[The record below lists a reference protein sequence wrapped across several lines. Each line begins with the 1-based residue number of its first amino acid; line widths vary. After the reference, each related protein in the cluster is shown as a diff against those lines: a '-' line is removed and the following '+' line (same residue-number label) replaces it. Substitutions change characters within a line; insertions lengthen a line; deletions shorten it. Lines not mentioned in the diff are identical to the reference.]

1 MFTLK
6 GRRDGFKLTLPKE
19 FLPKVIEEKYSKII
33 NQNRSFIIKPID
45 FLNETIQAVDVLGF
59 NEASIN
65 QSQPGG
71 QGYPL
76 LNQNRIKQNEFM
88 HMANDVAYR
97 SPNNPQ
103 MLIDKTLNITFK
115 HTLGFVNYF
124 MLFESF
130 LYMYSRDME
139 YKDMPQYI
147 SIELFD
153 RTGTIYSRI
162 MIEHPIIDG
171 IDMLSFDYT
180 KPVAESDTF
189 KLVIKYSVFDY
200 QFISTDSSNW
210 NGEVE

>member
-19 FLPKVIEEKYSKII
+19 FIPKVIEEKYSNII
-33 NQNRSFIIKPID
+33 NSNRSFIIKPID

-59 NEASIN
+59 NDASVV

-71 QGYPL
+71 KGEPI

-88 HMANDVAYR
+88 HMANDVSYR
-97 SPNNPQ
+97 SPVNPQ
-103 MLIDKTLNITFK
+103 MLIDKTLNITFR

-147 SIELFD
+147 TIDLFD
-153 RTGTIYSRI
+153 KVGSIYSRI
-162 MIEHPIIDG
+162 LLEHPIIDG

-180 KPVAESDTF
+180 KPIAESDTF
-189 KLVIKYSVFDY
+189 KLVIKYSAFDY
-200 QFISTDSSNW
+200 QFISSDLFNY

>member
-19 FLPKVIEEKYSKII
+19 FIPKVIEEKYSNII
-33 NQNRSFIIKPID
+33 NSNRSFIVKPID

-59 NEASIN
+59 NDASVV

-71 QGYPL
+71 KGEPI

-88 HMANDVAYR
+88 HMANDVSYR
-97 SPNNPQ
+97 STVNPQ
-103 MLIDKTLNITFK
+103 MLIDKTLNITFR

-147 SIELFD
+147 TIDLFD
-153 RTGTIYSRI
+153 KVGSIYSRI
-162 MIEHPIIDG
+162 LLEHPIIDG

-180 KPVAESDTF
+180 KPIAESDTF
-189 KLVIKYSVFDY
+189 KLVIKYSAFDY
-200 QFISTDSSNW
+200 QFISADLFNY

>member
-19 FLPKVIEEKYSKII
+19 FIPKVIEEKYTNII

-45 FLNETIQAVDVLGF
+45 FLNETIQAVDLLGF
-59 NEASIN
+59 NDASIK
-65 QSQPGG
+65 QEQAGG
-71 QGYPL
+71 QGYPIL
-76 LNQNRIKQNEFM
+76 DPKRIQQNEFM
-88 HMANDVAYR
+88 HMANDVSYR

-115 HTLGFVNYF
+115 HTLGFLNYF
-124 MLFESF
+124 ILFESF
-130 LYMYSRDME
+130 LYMYSRDMP

-147 SIELFD
+147 MVELFD
-153 RTGTIYSRI
+153 KTGTIYSRI

-171 IDMLSFDYT
+171 IDMLSFDYS
-180 KPVAESDTF
+180 KPFAESDTF
-189 KLVIKYSVFDY
+189 KLVIKYSSFDY
-200 QFISTDSSNW
+200 QFITPDSSNW